1 MVEGCLRGARGM
13 GDCIGVVL
21 GWRWQGGQ
29 VAKPPLAYGA
39 PAPAPVPRRFW
50 WRYSH
55 SGWGFDLSR
64 FGRSIVVLALA
75 VTVGGCALSFDAGTL
90 GVRVSMSAPAGQ
102 PPQGTEFEVSRKAV
116 FLLFGLF
123 RASSPSLEDAM
134 AGQLLDADE
143 VQNLRI
149 RVRSRFADILV
160 SVLTVG
166 LVIPR
171 SVTFHGYTVSADG
184 GAIP

>member
-50 WRYSH
+50 RYSH

-75 VTVGGCALSFDAGTL
+75 VTMGGCALSFDAGTL
-90 GVRVSMSAPAGQ
+90 GVRVTMSEPAGP

-134 AGQLLDADE
+134 AGQLLEADE

-160 SVLTVG
+160 SVLTGG
-166 LVIPR
+166 LIIPR

-184 GAIP
+184 GATP

>member
-1 MVEGCLRGARGM
+1 MSRGCGWSGGRATTSLRGAR
-13 GDCIGVVL
+13 L
-21 GWRWQGGQ
+21 RAFL
-29 VAKPPLAYGA
+29 VA
-39 PAPAPVPRRFW
+39 V
-50 WRYSH
+50 SH
-55 SGWGFDLSR
+55 SGWGFELSGFR
-64 FGRSIVVLALA
+64 RSFVVLALA
-75 VTVGGCALSFDAGTL
+75 VTMGGCALSFDAGTL
-90 GVRVSMSAPAGQ
+90 GVRVSMSTPAGQ

-166 LVIPR
+166 LIIPR